1 MSVVKVH
8 QVLLGFLRSQPAM
21 PLHTPALVRLPDAP
35 GGAEDARVPHPLLAP
50 LILGTCAI
58 HARVLGTAGLDT
70 YYQ

>member
-1 MSVVKVH
+1 
-8 QVLLGFLRSQPAM
+8 M

-58 HARVLGTAGLDT
+58 HARVLGTTGLDT